1 MNTRL
6 KTIVLLFV
14 SILGLSIVIPDQ
26 TMASSNASNLF
37 CYGSTCSG
45 KWPDVEGCSSGASTV
60 MTAPGSGP
68 SGTIEAQL
76 RWSSACNANWARA
89 QSYSG
94 NRYMK
99 AELYTNGYQSNLNF
113 GIDVFT
119 EMESASYY
127 HCADGHMDTNPDPE
141 YDTSTSYGACY

>member
-99 AELYTNGYQSNLNF
+99 AELYTNGCKGTAIIVIIKSTKTIVIVKFTSLN
-113 GIDVFT
+113 IRIRIT
-119 EMESASYY
+119 A
-127 HCADGHMDTNPDPE
+127 
-141 YDTSTSYGACY
+141 

>member
-1 MNTRL
+1 MKTEL
-6 KTIVLLFV
+6 KIIFLSV
-14 SILGLSIVIPDQ
+14 ILIIGLSFINPNK
-26 TMASSNASNLF
+26 TMASSLTRNLYCSGSN
-37 CYGSTCSG
+37 CSG
-45 KWPDVEGCSSGASTV
+45 KWPDAEGCSSGALTV

-68 SGTIEAQL
+68 SGTLEAQL

-99 AELYTNGYQSNLNF
+99 AELYMNGYQSNFNY
-113 GIDVFT
+113 GVDVFT
-119 EMESASYY
+119 KMESASDY
-127 HCADGHMDTNPDPE
+127 HCAAGHMDTNQDPE